1 MRWSCDS
8 QKSVTFVLPL
18 LCGVLWLA
26 TPMPH
31 PSMGLWSWLQ
41 LLHWLPTVQKCG
53 QESQA
58 IFGQSQI
65 MAPVTTLSASPLF
78 DDASA
83 ATLNLCS
90 SLCVS
95 DDIWCQLLTDC
106 CLLLSSNTTRSDF
119 IFYSDR
125 LVSCQ
130 PCFQTYPPT
139 GLERWLRYLFLFLL
153 SLTDPPG
160 GGGRTELSTVL
171 QTHRHHSNW

>member
-1 MRWSCDS
+1 MYYCTVRCNVVSH
-8 QKSVTFVLPL
+8 TH
-18 LCGVLWLA
+18 A
-26 TPMPH
+26 TPIYGVVILDAVVTLTVRSCWPFLAVTGCD
-31 PSMGLWSWLQ
+31 PSHNSLIKECPPM
-41 LLHWLPTVQKCG
+41 
-53 QESQA
+53 
-58 IFGQSQI
+58 
-65 MAPVTTLSASPLF
+65 F

-83 ATLNLCS
+83 ATLCS

-139 GLERWLRYLFLFLL
+139 GLEGRLRYLFLFLL

-160 GGGRTELSTVL
+160 GGGRTKLSTIL
-171 QTHRHHSNW
+171 QTHCHHSNW